1 LNDYIIN
8 RSTRLIKKCKT
19 RNPFEIAACINVDV
33 LFMNL
38 GKLKGFYKRDGHNR
52 FIIINDQICEPL
64 QKIVCAHEL
73 GHDQLHRHL
82 AKSHTLQEFVVYDMK
97 SKPEYEANIFAAE
110 ILLPDH
116 DIISL
121 FQLGYNFYETASL
134 LETDTH
140 LLAIKLMIMNTAG
153 LQFNIPVDL
162 KSDFLA
168 MQIDDFTST

>member
-1 LNDYIIN
+1 MNDYIIN
-8 RSTRLIKKCKT
+8 RSTRLIKKYKT

-33 LFMNL
+33 LFMDL

-110 ILLPDH
+110 ILLSDE
-116 DIISL
+116 DVL
-121 FQLGYNFYETASL
+121 DYLNQGYNFYETACL
-134 LETDTH
+134 LRTDYH
-140 LLAIKLMIMNTAG
+140 LLAVKLMVMNSG
-153 LQFNIPVDL
+153 GHEFNIPTDF
-162 KSDFLA
+162 KSDFLG
-168 MQIDDFTST
+168 TRE